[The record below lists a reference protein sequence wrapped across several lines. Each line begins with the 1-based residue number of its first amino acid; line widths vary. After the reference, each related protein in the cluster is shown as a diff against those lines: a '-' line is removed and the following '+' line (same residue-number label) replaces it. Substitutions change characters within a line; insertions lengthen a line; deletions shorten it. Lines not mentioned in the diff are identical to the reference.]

1 VGSDLRQWE
10 EGKAWAF
17 DDTIEHEAWN
27 DSDQTRVVL
36 LFDVWRPELT
46 AGERDLVAT
55 MLAAIDD
62 YGAGSGEWGA

>member
-1 VGSDLRQWE
+1 VGNDVREWI

-27 DSDQTRVVL
+27 DSDRTRVIL

-46 AGERDLVAT
+46 EEERALVIS
-55 MLAAIDD
+55 LFEAIDEH
-62 YGAGSGEWGA
+62 SGGKPEWEI